1 MRKYESVGFAVPD
14 VMLPK
19 KGADLYRWA
28 VVACDQYTSQPDY
41 WARVKD
47 TVADAPSTLH
57 LVYPEVFL
65 NESENEKEARIK
77 SIHDTMGKYLADG
90 IFETYE
96 GLIYVER
103 TVDDRVRR
111 GIVGCIDLE
120 RYSFKPGSTSLV
132 RATEGTIL
140 ERIPPR
146 VRIRKGA
153 PMEFPHILILVDD
166 PKDTM
171 LAPLQAGKDSLTKL
185 YDFDLMEEGGHL
197 AGFLVD
203 SLELEEKVV
212 AALEQL
218 AQPNVF
224 IDKYGVA
231 KETPVLLYAVG
242 DGNHSLA
249 TAKTIW
255 EDAKKEGA
263 TLDSPLRWALVE
275 YGNLHDPALIFEP
288 IHRLMFDLPQD
299 YDIVAEFTKHY
310 AGKVNEQNVADL
322 KEMEK
327 LVATSTAQLHKI
339 GVICP
344 KGLRVLEVA
353 QPGFEMPVA
362 TLQTFLDPVIQRFG
376 LDTIDY
382 IHGADVLESMAK
394 VEGKIGFLL
403 PAMDKNDLFKSV
415 IMEGALQRKTFSMGD
430 AHEKRFYLEG
440 RCLE

>member
-1 MRKYESVGFAVPD
+1 MRKYESVGFALPD

-28 VVACDQYTSQPDY
+28 VVACDQYTSHPDY

-103 TVDDRVRR
+103 TVDDRERR

-203 SLELEEKVV
+203 SLEL
-212 AALEQL
+212 
-218 AQPNVF
+218 
-224 IDKYGVA
+224 
-231 KETPVLLYAVG
+231 
-242 DGNHSLA
+242 
-249 TAKTIW
+249 
-255 EDAKKEGA
+255 
-263 TLDSPLRWALVE
+263 
-275 YGNLHDPALIFEP
+275 
-288 IHRLMFDLPQD
+288 
-299 YDIVAEFTKHY
+299 
-310 AGKVNEQNVADL
+310 
-322 KEMEK
+322 
-327 LVATSTAQLHKI
+327 
-339 GVICP
+339 
-344 KGLRVLEVA
+344 
-353 QPGFEMPVA
+353 
-362 TLQTFLDPVIQRFG
+362 
-376 LDTIDY
+376 
-382 IHGADVLESMAK
+382 
-394 VEGKIGFLL
+394 
-403 PAMDKNDLFKSV
+403 
-415 IMEGALQRKTFSMGD
+415 
-430 AHEKRFYLEG
+430 
-440 RCLE
+440 